1 MPIRANL
8 MTRWGIDTVTYQNS
22 LPLSYTFTFIL
33 YPYKWL
39 EVLNF
44 SQKCKCGSIT
54 YHKRREV
61 GTREGGKEKERE
73 GGR

>member
-1 MPIRANL
+1 MVI
-8 MTRWGIDTVTYQNS
+8 GCGEVKDTVERLKLRENLLTFENS
-22 LPLSYTFTFIL
+22 KL
-33 YPYKWL
+33 
-39 EVLNF
+39 LNF